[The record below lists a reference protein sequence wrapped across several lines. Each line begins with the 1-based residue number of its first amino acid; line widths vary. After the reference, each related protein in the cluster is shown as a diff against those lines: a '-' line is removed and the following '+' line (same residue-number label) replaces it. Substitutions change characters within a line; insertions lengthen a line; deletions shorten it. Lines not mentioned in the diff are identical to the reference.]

1 MRGIFVFLSLIIG
14 TSAALADRP
23 VTQEESDRLQAALK
37 EQGCSGGKMEFDDG
51 EFEVERA
58 TCADGKTYDLEFDS
72 SFRLIKKKQKSAQT
86 GGGPAG
92 KPLPKLVLFM
102 VIDGF
107 PQDQLVKY
115 YDQYGSGGFKLL
127 LDKGAWYGN
136 NHYSHA
142 TTYTGVGHATLLSC
156 AHPYKHG
163 IVGNDWLDKKTKQR
177 IYSTEDARHVYLD
190 EPTPQHSGTSP
201 FNMKVT
207 TVGDELIY
215 ANGKSKVVAISGKD
229 RSAIGLAGQSGTA
242 YMHSTLTGRFI
253 TSDYYME
260 GYPEWW
266 KGFYSGKPQDRYFGK
281 SWDPLLPQA
290 AYARSTS
297 DDRPWTTRYKGL
309 GSRFPHATAGG
320 ATSPD
325 KAYYDAMMWTPFG
338 DN

>member
-1 MRGIFVFLSLIIG
+1 MFVFLSLIIG
-14 TSAALADRP
+14 ASAALADRP

-37 EQGCSGGKMEFDDG
+37 EQGCSGGNMEFDDG

-92 KPLPKLVLFM
+92 KAVPKLVLFM

-115 YDQYGSGGFKLL
+115 YDQYAERGFKLF

-163 IVGNDWLDKKTKQR
+163 VVGNDWIDKKTGKR
-177 IYSTEDARHVYLD
+177 LYSTEDARFKYLD
-190 EPTPQHSGTSP
+190 EEASTAAPTCTARPPAGSSRPTITWRTTPTGGSG
-201 FNMKVT
+201 
-207 TVGDELIY
+207 
-215 ANGKSKVVAISGKD
+215 
-229 RSAIGLAGQSGTA
+229 
-242 YMHSTLTGRFI
+242 
-253 TSDYYME
+253 
-260 GYPEWW
+260 
-266 KGFYSGKPQDRYFGK
+266 
-281 SWDPLLPQA
+281 
-290 AYARSTS
+290 STS
-297 DDRPWTTRYKGL
+297 RSRKTILRTGLVAVIAGAGLYPIDRGRPAVDDEVQGPRD
-309 GSRFPHATAGG
+309 AV
-320 ATSPD
+320 SPSD
-325 KAYYDAMMWTPFG
+325 RRRSQGTEQSLL
-338 DN
+338 